1 MNSPFPQISLEL
13 KTCQLRI
20 RQLEEKLFFF
30 KRLEKQL
37 QEKQGHERNEG
48 NERNLEKTT
57 TV

>member
-37 QEKQGHERNEG
+37 QEKQGHERNER
-48 NERNLEKTT
+48 NERNVEKTT